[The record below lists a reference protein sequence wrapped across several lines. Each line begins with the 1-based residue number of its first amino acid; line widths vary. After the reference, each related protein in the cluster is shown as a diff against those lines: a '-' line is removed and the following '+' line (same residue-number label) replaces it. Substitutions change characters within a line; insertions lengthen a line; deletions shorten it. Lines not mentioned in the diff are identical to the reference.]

1 MPDVNFWNGRY
12 LDKNTG
18 WDLGQVSPPVVHLVE
33 SGSLV
38 PYSSIL
44 IPGAGRGWEALYF
57 ARLGFDVTCVDF
69 APEAVAEGRT
79 LAKEHGVRVTYVE
92 EDLFRLSPEIHGRF
106 DYLFEQTC
114 FCAIDPDRRK
124 DYVKMAARM
133 VRPGGELVGLFYV
146 HGREGGPPWTT
157 TSEEVR
163 ALFRAHFDF
172 IEFAITPHSVESR
185 KGEEILARLRRRG
198 F

>member
-12 LDKNTG
+12 LEKNTG
-18 WDLGQVSPPVVHLVE
+18 WDLGKVAPPFVHLVE
-33 SGSLV
+33 SRALV

-44 IPGAGRGWEALYF
+44 IPGAGRGWEALYL
-57 ARLGFDVTCVDF
+57 AELGFAVTCVDF
-69 APEAVAEGRT
+69 APEAVAEGRA
-79 LAKEHGVRVTYVE
+79 LAERHGVRVSYVE
-92 EDLFRLSPEIHGRF
+92 EDLFRLSPEHYGRF
-106 DYLFEQTC
+106 DYLLEQTC
-114 FCAIDPDRRK
+114 FCAIDPDRRRE
-124 DYVKMAARM
+124 YREMAARM

-163 ALFRAHFDF
+163 DLFSPHFDF
-172 IEFAITPHSVESR
+172 IEFAVTPHSVESR

>member
-1 MPDVNFWNGRY
+1 MPDANFWNGRY

-33 SGSLV
+33 SGSLA

-69 APEAVAEGRT
+69 APEAVVEGKA
-79 LAKEHGVRVTYVE
+79 LAKEHGVRVTYLE
-92 EDLFRLSPEIHGRF
+92 EDLFRLSPETHGRF

-114 FCAIDPDRRK
+114 FCAIDPDRRE

-133 VRPGGELVGLFYV
+133 VRPGGELLGLFYV

-163 ALFRAHFDF
+163 ELFRANFDF

>member
-12 LDKNTG
+12 LEKNTG
-18 WDLGQVSPPVVHLVE
+18 WDLGTVAPPFVHLVE
-33 SGSLV
+33 SRALV

-44 IPGAGRGWEALYF
+44 IPGAGRGWEALYL
-57 ARLGFDVTCVDF
+57 AELGFAVTCVDF
-69 APEAVAEGRT
+69 APEAVAEGRA
-79 LAKEHGVRVTYVE
+79 LAERHGVRVSYVE
-92 EDLFRLSPEIHGRF
+92 EDLFRLSPEHYGRF
-106 DYLFEQTC
+106 DYLLEQTC
-114 FCAIDPDRRK
+114 FCAIDPDRRRE
-124 DYVKMAARM
+124 YREMTARM

-163 ALFRAHFDF
+163 DLFSPHFDF
-172 IEFAITPHSVESR
+172 IEFAVTPHSVESR

>member
-1 MPDVNFWNGRY
+1 MPDANFWNGRY

-33 SGSLV
+33 SGSLA

-69 APEAVAEGRT
+69 APEAVVEGRA
-79 LAKEHGVRVTYVE
+79 LAKEHGVRVTYLE
-92 EDLFRLSPEIHGRF
+92 EDLFRLSPETHGRF

-114 FCAIDPDRRK
+114 FCAIDPDRRE
-124 DYVKMAARM
+124 DYVKMASRM
-133 VRPGGELVGLFYV
+133 VRPGGELLGLFYV

-163 ALFRAHFDF
+163 ELFRANFDF